1 MRTLPYVYRA
11 YNEAGD
17 LLYVGS
23 THELGTRMD
32 AHASQSTWWADA
44 KRLTFTT
51 YSSRADAYLAELG
64 AIRCEYPRWNI
75 RDRAKDHP
83 DGKARAWWDVALLY
97 PTASEV
103 IQARARRMVRVAS

>member
-11 YNEAGD
+11 YNATGD

-32 AHASQSTWWADA
+32 AHASQSTWWLDA
-44 KRLTFTT
+44 AHFTFTT
-51 YSSRADAYLAELG
+51 HPSRADAYLVELG
-64 AIRCEYPRWNI
+64 AIRREHPRWNI

-97 PTASEV
+97 PTTSEV
-103 IQARARRMVRVAS
+103 IQARARRMVRSAA

>member
-11 YNEAGD
+11 YNEAGV

-32 AHASQSTWWADA
+32 AHASQSTWWKDA
-44 KRLTFTT
+44 KRFTFTT
-51 YSSRADAYLAELG
+51 HPSRADAYSVELR
-64 AIRCEYPRWNI
+64 AIRREYPRWNI
-75 RDRAKDHP
+75 RDRAKNHP
-83 DGKARAWWDVALLY
+83 DGKALAWWDVALLY

-103 IQARARRMVRVAS
+103 IQARARRMVRSAA